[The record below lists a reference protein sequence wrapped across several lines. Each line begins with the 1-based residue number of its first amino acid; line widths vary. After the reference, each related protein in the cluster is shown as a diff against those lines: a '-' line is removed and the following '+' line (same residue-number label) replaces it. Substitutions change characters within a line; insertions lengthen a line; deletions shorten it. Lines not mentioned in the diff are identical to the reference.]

1 MLFIE
6 TPVFTKRV
14 KSLLDDEAY
23 RALQLKLMGT
33 PEAGDLIEGT
43 GGLRKIRVAAKG
55 HGTRGGARVIY
66 YHFVSASQL
75 AMLYIY
81 PKNEEQELSSAKR
94 SALRTIIENWKRS

>member
-1 MLFIE
+1 MSQQKTME
-6 TPVFTKRV
+6 H
-14 KSLLDDEAY
+14 
-23 RALQLKLMGT
+23 
-33 PEAGDLIEGT
+33 
-43 GGLRKIRVAAKG
+43 VAEQG
-55 HGTRGGARVIY
+55 Y